1 MEIFMEDV
9 SVLNE
14 TIFCASTENELQE
27 RFKDIYQSINNES
40 EYDDSGSVS
49 FFKAELPF

>member
-1 MEIFMEDV
+1 MEDV
-9 SVLNE
+9 SVLNK
-14 TIFCASTENELQE
+14 TIFSASTENELQE

-49 FFKAELPF
+49 FLPPVAAPMR